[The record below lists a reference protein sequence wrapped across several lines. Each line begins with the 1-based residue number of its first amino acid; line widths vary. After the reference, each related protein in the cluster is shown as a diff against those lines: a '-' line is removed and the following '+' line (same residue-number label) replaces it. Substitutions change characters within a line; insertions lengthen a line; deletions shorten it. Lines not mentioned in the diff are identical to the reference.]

1 MPLIALSFYFL
12 IKKKSNLF
20 FWSLKLRVSSILL
33 IKISKISYL
42 VSEIPKRGN
51 NFIPLTMGLVR
62 FWSLKYGVSSILVT

>member
-12 IKKKSNLF
+12 IKKKGNLF

-33 IKISKISYL
+33 IKISKISDL